1 MTLNYNISAKQGKPR
16 WERPGSHVPALLTG
30 DSYAVSLDVA
40 PEPGME
46 AFPPPPPT
54 TVPTHLTTPEP
65 AAMKTFS
72 HVLPSML
79 ACIFLQTVAL
89 AQEESVK
96 PGINDAYN
104 KTTVEKKVAQFE
116 RADRDVVQK
125 KNEIIDACRLK
136 PGMHI
141 ADVGAGTGLFTRLFA
156 ASVGCKGKVYA
167 VDITRKFIE
176 HIEKTC
182 SEQDIK
188 NVTCVVCTPNS
199 TELKPG
205 SVDLVFTCD
214 TYHHFEYPQKVLAS
228 IHQAL
233 RPGGRLIIIDMK
245 KKITEASNGMK
256 GHIRADKET
265 VIKEVTKAH
274 FKLIDE
280 LPLMEKQYVLRFEK
294 KKE

>member
-1 MTLNYNISAKQGKPR
+1 
-16 WERPGSHVPALLTG
+16 
-30 DSYAVSLDVA
+30 
-40 PEPGME
+40 
-46 AFPPPPPT
+46 
-54 TVPTHLTTPEP
+54 
-65 AAMKTFS
+65 MKTFS
-72 HVLPSML
+72 RVLPAIL
-79 ACIFLQTVAL
+79 TCIFSQALAL

-96 PGINDAYN
+96 PGINDAYE
-104 KTTVEKKVAQFE
+104 KTTVEEKVKQFE

-136 PGMHI
+136 PGMDV

-156 ASVGCKGKVYA
+156 TVVGSKGKVYA

-188 NVTCVVCTPNS
+188 NVIGVVCTPDS
-199 TELKPG
+199 TELKPK

-214 TYHHFEYPQKVLAS
+214 TYHHFEYPQKMLAS

-233 RPGGRLIIIDMK
+233 RPGGRLIIIDLK
-245 KKITEASNGMK
+245 KTKAESSKGMK
-256 GHIRADKET
+256 GHIRADKNT
-265 VIKEVTKAH
+265 VIEEVTEAR

-294 KKE
+294 EQE